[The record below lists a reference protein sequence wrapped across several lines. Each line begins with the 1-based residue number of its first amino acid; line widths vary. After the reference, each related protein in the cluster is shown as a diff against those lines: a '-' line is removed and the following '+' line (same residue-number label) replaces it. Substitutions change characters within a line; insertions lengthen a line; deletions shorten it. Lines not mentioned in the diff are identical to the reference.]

1 MYGEVAEWSKAL
13 AWRASRRL
21 KLRLEGSNPS
31 LSASIEKDRMNK
43 KRGKSWQNK
52 GSLVFLWKEIDKVN
66 VRGEVATPHSVKN
79 GMKYSFEKRISCS

>member
-1 MYGEVAEWSKAL
+1 MCGEVAEWSKAL

-66 VRGEVATPHSVKN
+66 VRGEVATPHSVK
-79 GMKYSFEKRISCS
+79 KRDEVFFRKKDFM